1 MRSTNRKRLLL
12 VSSAIIMLC
21 MTVIVGMTWALFT
34 DTQNVYN
41 HLQAGDLAITLKRT
55 ELTKTTLN
63 ANGKLVTSAPDT
75 NLKNFSNPTDENV
88 FGLVEG
94 EKVVPGTKYVAK
106 MQIENHSDVAF
117 GYWVKIDCKDE
128 DVAKTLA
135 KQLKI
140 IIYTDKNGDGTIDTT
155 AEGVDS
161 TVATGLEVG
170 SDKDY
175 IGTLERGKAENFI
188 VSVEFIDTGYT
199 YKDGVLTSTNDG
211 AQTQS
216 VEFDLLVYA
225 IQATH

>member
-175 IGTLERGKAENFI
+175 IGTLECGKAENFI

-199 YKDGVLTSTNDG
+199 YKDGVLTSTNDD

>member
-1 MRSTNRKRLLL
+1 MRNTNRKRALL
-12 VSSAIIMLC
+12 VSASVILLC
-21 MTVIVGMTWALFT
+21 MTIIVGMTWALFT
-34 DTQNVYN
+34 DTQKVSN
-41 HLQAGDLAITLKRT
+41 HLKAGDLTITLKRT

-63 ANGKLVTSAPDT
+63 ASGYLEQLPKDT
-75 NLKNFSNPTDENV
+75 TVVNFSNPTDENV
-88 FGLVEG
+88 FGIVEN
-94 EKVVPGTKYVAK
+94 EKIVPGTKYVAK
-106 MQIENHSDVAF
+106 MEIANKSDVAF

-135 KQLKI
+135 EQLKI

-170 SDKDY
+170 SDKAY
-175 IGTLERGKAENFI
+175 IGTLECGKAENFI